1 MKKGK
6 RTIEKRGQMIVAVV
20 CLSFLLGTAGGALAA
35 NLLAAAEMGEMAD
48 FLRNAMQEGAE
59 AAFLPIFW
67 KYLKYDIVIWLGGW
81 MSMGLFFS
89 GAAFLFRSISIGFTS
104 AMILT
109 VYGAKGILTIAGKLL
124 PQNVFLIPAYILMM
138 SAAAYYLSSWRE
150 GEGKRALKRE
160 KRRKQ
165 TEYCILFGVS
175 VLLLLAAAGMERL
188 LLAG

>member
-59 AAFLPIFW
+59 ATFLPIFW

-188 LLAG
+188 LLVG